1 MVKHKQYSQVKSQKY
16 KVNRRLVK
24 RSFVV
29 VGTCY
34 FIAVI
39 VGGQL
44 AFPVGQPAG
53 YELGQTHFENN
64 ETDKAIKA
72 FKDVLSENFT
82 EQISGKLKEAVELA
96 KSGNTEG
103 AADILLTLLDDEATA
118 ARARYEL
125 GLIYESQGK
134 LDEAA
139 TLFRNAA
146 TVIADKGAAYVGV
159 KACKKCHLKQY
170 KTWKTTKMAKTFEV
184 LKPGVRAE
192 AKAKLK
198 FDPQKD
204 YTKDVKCLECH
215 TTGFGMPGGYKI
227 PKPRDSK
234 ATKRAKENSGTT
246 CEACHGP
253 GSRYK
258 AIHKEVMK
266 KKRKYTM
273 EELYQVGQYR
283 VNVKTCTI
291 CHNRRNPTNGPD
303 YHFDYEKYKAED
315 THKNFPLKYQV
326 KE

>member
-1 MVKHKQYSQVKSQKY
+1 M
-16 KVNRRLVK
+16 NRCLVK
-24 RSFVV
+24 GRLTV
-29 VGTCY
+29 VGACY
-34 FIAVI
+34 FIALI

-44 AFPVGQPAG
+44 AFPEGKPAG
-53 YELGQTHFENN
+53 YELGQTHYENN
-64 ETDKAIKA
+64 ETDKATEV
-72 FKDVLSENFT
+72 FKNALSVSFAEPA
-82 EQISGKLKEAVELA
+82 SGKLQRAISLT
-96 KSGNTEG
+96 KSGKTEE
-103 AADILLTLLDDEATA
+103 ATDILLTLLDDEATA

-125 GLIYESQGK
+125 GLIYENQGK

-139 TLFRNAA
+139 TMFRNAA
-146 TVIADKGAAYVGV
+146 IVIADKGAAYAGV
-159 KACKKCHLKQY
+159 KACKMCHLKQY

-227 PKPRDSK
+227 PKAGDSK
-234 ATKRAKENSGTT
+234 AAKRAKENSGTT

-253 GSRYK
+253 GSKYK
-258 AIHKEVMK
+258 AIHKEVMR
-266 KKRKYTM
+266 KKRKYTL

-283 VNVKTCTI
+283 VDVKTCTT
-291 CHNRRNPTNGPD
+291 CHNRRNPTNGSD

-315 THKNFPLKYQV
+315 THENFPLKYQA